1 MFCSSDLIAAR
12 FLHLAHEKG
21 LRVPG
26 DMKVLGF
33 DNIDISGYIGLS
45 TVSQNLD
52 SSGRVAAEL
61 VLARM
66 RNPERPAINLNIPLE
81 IIERET
87 TR

>member
-12 FLHLAHEKG
+12 FLYLAHEKG
-21 LRVPG
+21 LKIPG
-26 DMKVLGF
+26 DINVLGF
-33 DNIDISGYIGLS
+33 DNIDIAGYIGLS

-52 SSGRVAAEL
+52 SSGKVAAEL

-66 RNPERPAINLNIPLE
+66 KNPARPAINLNIPLE